1 MMSDRKNKKFKEK
14 VQSISRVILM
24 MQGGQ
29 SLGEISKIGR
39 PLTFSVPK
47 RVIHP
52 FGYIP
57 ILTQLESMWYHTIG
71 IITFCSGTIKAY
83 RNKAE
88 RY

>member
-1 MMSDRKNKKFKEK
+1 
-14 VQSISRVILM
+14 M

-57 ILTQLESMWYHTIG
+57 ILTQLESLWYHTIG